1 MENFKDSFFETNGNN
16 LLGFDYETSSS
27 SIIKVIGVGGGGGNA
42 VNHMYNIGIHDVS
55 FALCNTDNQAL
66 KKSQIP
72 CKIQLGKTTTKGL
85 GAGNK
90 PLIAKAAAE
99 ESIDEIRQML
109 DDGTRMVFITAGM
122 GGGTGTGAAPIIA
135 KEAKAMDI
143 LTVGIVTIPFVFE
156 GEKKIAQALD
166 GVDEMSKNV
175 DALLVINNERLC
187 AIYPDLTL
195 FNAFA
200 KANDTLAVAAQSI
213 AEIITIEGIINLDF
227 NDVHTIL
234 KEGVIAI
241 MSSGYGERDK
251 RVTTA
256 IDDAL
261 YSPLLNNTEVFG
273 AQKVLFNI
281 YFSEESAVSMEEIRE
296 ITDYMRKFDNNIE
309 VIWGTAVD
317 NTLGNKVKMTLLA
330 TGFGMSFSSNPATYE
345 KPAASSGRS
354 DKNKGSETK
363 HDAPASD
370 ITSKIEKV
378 YGTDVVE
385 EIKASTARASYY
397 IFSMEDLDND
407 PLIEK
412 IEQSPA
418 YNRDKNF
425 VRNLQPQ
432 QKPVQNEEKPVSQPT
447 APRTSTIQF

>member
-1 MENFKDSFFETNGNN
+1 
-16 LLGFDYETSSS
+16 
-27 SIIKVIGVGGGGGNA
+27 
-42 VNHMYNIGIHDVS
+42 MYNIGIHDVT

-66 KKSQIP
+66 KRSEIP
-72 CKIQLGKTTTKGL
+72 CKIQLGIQTTNGL

-90 PLIAKAAAE
+90 PLVAKAAAE
-99 ESIDEIRQML
+99 ESINEIKGMFN
-109 DDGTRMVFITAGM
+109 DGTKMVFITAGM

-135 KEAKAMDI
+135 KEAKSMNI

-187 AIYPDLTL
+187 AIYPDLTI

-200 KANDTLAVAAQSI
+200 KANDTLAVAAKSI
-213 AEIITIEGIINLDF
+213 AEIITVEGVINLDF

-234 KEGVIAI
+234 KDGGIAI
-241 MSSGYGERDK
+241 MSSGFGEGEK
-251 RVTTA
+251 RVTKA
-256 IDDAL
+256 FDDAL
-261 YSPLLNNTEVFG
+261 NSPLLNNTEVFG

-281 YFSEESAVSMEEIRE
+281 YVSEESPVNMEEMKE
-296 ITDYMRKFDNNIE
+296 ITDFMRKFDNKIE

-317 NTLGNKVKMTLLA
+317 NTIGSQVKITLLA
-330 TGFGMSFSSNPATYE
+330 TGFGMSFLSDTRKLEAKPSVSSNNATKKTTDVKQE
-345 KPAASSGRS
+345 E
-354 DKNKGSETK
+354 NKT
-363 HDAPASD
+363 D
-370 ITSKIEKV
+370 ITSKIETV
-378 YGTDVVE
+378 YGSEVIE

-397 IFSMEDLDND
+397 IFSKEDLDND

-425 VRNLQPQ
+425 VRNVQSQQEPPQ
-432 QKPVQNEEKPVSQPT
+432 VEEKPVAQ
-447 APRTSTIQF
+447 APAMKSSTIQF